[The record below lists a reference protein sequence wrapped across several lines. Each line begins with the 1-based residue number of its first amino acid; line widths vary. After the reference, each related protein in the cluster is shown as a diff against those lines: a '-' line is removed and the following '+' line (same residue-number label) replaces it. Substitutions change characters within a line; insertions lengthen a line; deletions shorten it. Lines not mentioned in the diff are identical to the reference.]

1 MKEEAAKALHQEM
14 LDRSRQAGE
23 MAALYS
29 VQFVQSEDPVHKA
42 TALRHLEA
50 EALWR
55 AAAELVRQA
64 RANG

>member
-14 LDRSRQAGE
+14 LDRARQARE

-29 VQFVQSEDPVHKA
+29 VQFVQSDDAVHKEA
-42 TALRHLEA
+42 ALRHMEA
-50 EALWR
+50 ETLWT